1 MQLDPSGAGASPH
14 RPGCLLEAPRGHH
27 SGSGR
32 GRRWNSST
40 VEDETILRQFPP
52 LRCLEET
59 LRSGRVTLPTLPR
72 VERSRRVDRDRALL
86 SSNIPRLRRS
96 FPTGLCSSERSARI
110 SKRSILS
117 LVGGCSSRGCIAA
130 PGPLFCNS
138 VHELV
143 QGPGTHRADAIP
155 TSLDTRRVRPPQPR
169 HAESAPPSF
178 RRPCRP

>member
-59 LRSGRVTLPTLPR
+59 LRSGRVTLPTPPR

-117 LVGGCSSRGCIAA
+117 LVGGCSSRGRIAA
-130 PGPLFCNS
+130 RHLFLNP
-138 VHELV
+138 VHEFTQDL
-143 QGPGTHRADAIP
+143 GTYRVAGFYVSGHETGTASTAP
-155 TSLDTRRVRPPQPR
+155 SRRVGSPLIP
-169 HAESAPPSF
+169 ASL
-178 RRPCRP
+178 